1 MGLIDFIEAWSG
13 PYRNFSCRNRTLQ
26 GFKRC
31 YDYVSGNTKYYDNGF
46 DYKSYGSSKISPS
59 TKKIAKVY
67 ETEYIRYYKKRI
79 KRIRVWESI
88 TSLTSIIGTIGI
100 IPSVTCALIFFNTTT
115 FIVLGIVLCTTI
127 ISLILWKILINKEF
141 EASDPVL
148 DAWLNS

>member
-1 MGLIDFIEAWSG
+1 MKLIDFIINLIEAWRG
-13 PYRNFSCRNRTLQ
+13 PYRSFSCRSRNLE

-31 YDYVSGNTKYYDNGF
+31 YEYVSHYFGDEYGYDYRPDNTVAF
-46 DYKSYGSSKISPS
+46 S
-59 TKKIAKVY
+59 TKTKVY
-67 ETEYIRYYKKRI
+67 KTEYIRYYKKRM
-79 KRIRVWESI
+79 KRIRFWESI

-100 IPSVTCALIFFNTTT
+100 VPSVTCALIFFNTTT

-141 EASDPVL
+141 AASDPVL